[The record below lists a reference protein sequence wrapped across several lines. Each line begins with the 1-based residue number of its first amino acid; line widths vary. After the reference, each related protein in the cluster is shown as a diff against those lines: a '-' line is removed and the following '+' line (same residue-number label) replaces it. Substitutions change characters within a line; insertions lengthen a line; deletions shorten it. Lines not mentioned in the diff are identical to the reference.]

1 MWSAKEIFAQMSAM
15 PEVTQQ
21 ALRATPKYWD
31 AWLGLKKRCEPQGY
45 GWHHWLLDV
54 QQATDNQ
61 QYESLRQQLT
71 IQFMDWLPATFD
83 EQQWMQLLSQ
93 QPTGMLGQ
101 ALRDALPSVL
111 QWLNEYGVNVSSSLW
126 SEWLMLL
133 ALEGVS
139 SVEDV
144 RLGGMILDTLLSG
157 SFSHKEYLDAL
168 DAIEEL

>member
-1 MWSAKEIFAQMSAM
+1 
-15 PEVTQQ
+15 
-21 ALRATPKYWD
+21 
-31 AWLGLKKRCEPQGY
+31 
-45 GWHHWLLDV
+45 
-54 QQATDNQ
+54 
-61 QYESLRQQLT
+61 
-71 IQFMDWLPATFD
+71 
-83 EQQWMQLLSQ
+83 SQ

-168 DAIEEL
+168 DAIEELCA